1 MNTCISSYFAINL
14 TCDCI
19 FQLQTYKKIFW
30 NCTSS
35 TMSLQNLS
43 NNAICFLKNLIW
55 KSLKLKVNVVFPCK
69 YLTFSTIW
77 RDISGSIILR
87 WYYWVTKISWY
98 ISRNISISK
107 LRRNSI
113 TQLNVYEIPN
123 NVLIHNFRCVHV
135 WVNERF
141 RKKHNS

>member
-19 FQLQTYKKIFW
+19 FQLQTDKKIFW

-43 NNAICFLKNLIW
+43 NNTICFLKNLIW
-55 KSLKLKVNVVFPCK
+55 MSLNVKVNVVVPCK
-69 YLTFSTIW
+69 HLTFNKIW
-77 RDISGSIILR
+77 RNISGSMKLG
-87 WYYWVTKISWY
+87 WYYGVTKISKY
-98 ISRNISISK
+98 GE
-107 LRRNSI
+107 NSI
-113 TQLNVYEIPN
+113 TQHNRLLNVYEILN
-123 NVLIHNFRCVHV
+123 NVLIYNFRCVRV